1 VQPPK
6 HEERDNTKISRGFR
20 VPFVISWPTIS
31 KVGDRLVTVTVLP
44 GVLLAASWA
53 MSAQLAAQ
61 PAAASTV
68 RSVKDGVY
76 TAEQAARG
84 RAVYNTHCAECHM
97 ADLAGHE
104 YAGALAGYGF
114 QLKWQDAPLADLL
127 GRMRGMPLGRPGSLT
142 AQEYV
147 DILAYALQ
155 KNGYPAGTVE
165 LTGAVVARW
174 PQIRI
179 ERIARTPE

>member
-1 VQPPK
+1 MSDKQNSVG
-6 HEERDNTKISRGFR
+6 RRLAVSRFC
-20 VPFVISWPTIS
+20 VIAL
-31 KVGDRLVTVTVLP
+31 LVLGVAVT
-44 GVLLAASWA
+44 
-53 MSAQLAAQ
+53 AAQ
-61 PAAASTV
+61 SPPASAPH
-68 RSVKDGVY
+68 SVKDGVY

-142 AQEYV
+142 PQEYL

-155 KNGYPAGTVE
+155 KNGYADGPTE
-165 LTGAVVARW
+165 LTAAVVTRW